1 MEAGSNGSGS
11 NGKYKVGRR
20 MNGRTRRKIE
30 EEESSDEEEEE
41 EEKEELP
48 LWRCSGSTLGWVLL
62 SSGVVGV
69 VVGMVVAALR
79 KSGRSSGKWPGPLGI
94 RTK

>member
-1 MEAGSNGSGS
+1 
-11 NGKYKVGRR
+11 
-20 MNGRTRRKIE
+20 
-30 EEESSDEEEEE
+30 
-41 EEKEELP
+41 